1 MIDLSQTFILDEF
14 HRRHHVRTIAEV
26 KQVLQHSESACV
38 LLRHQQLGGFCLIG
52 IQTLH
57 DKSKQYS
64 FNRQQNLC
72 LEQASAI
79 LERQVFASVQAMH
92 NTKLSAHE
100 KQRHLQESQ
109 RQITKMPPK
118 LVGHQRP
125 EKQFVRIR
133 GAQS

>member
-1 MIDLSQTFILDEF
+1 MIDLSQSFILDEF
-14 HRRHHVRTIAEV
+14 HRRHLVRNIDEV
-26 KQVLQHSESACV
+26 KNILHNCESACV

-79 LERQVFASVQAMH
+79 LQRQVFAPVQNMRA
-92 NTKLSAHE
+92 TKLSE
-100 KQRHLQESQ
+100 LDKQRHLKAQQSQ
-109 RQITKMPPK
+109 LAATPK
-118 LVGHQRP
+118 KVVGYQRP
-125 EKQFVRIR
+125 EKEFVRIR
-133 GAQS
+133 GA